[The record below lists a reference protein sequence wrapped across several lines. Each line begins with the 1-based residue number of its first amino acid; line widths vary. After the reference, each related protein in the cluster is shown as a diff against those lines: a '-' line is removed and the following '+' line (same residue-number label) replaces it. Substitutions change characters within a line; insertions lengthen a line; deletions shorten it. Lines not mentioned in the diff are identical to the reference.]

1 METRDSRTYQLN
13 PFGRLAVAH
22 AASSVGDACVTVSLA
37 GSIFFTQSI
46 GQSRTQV
53 LLYLVL
59 TLAPFAVVAPVI
71 GPALDRSKAGRRTLL
86 ALGCFGRAA
95 IGFVMVGQLHSLLL
109 YPLAFIMLVLAK
121 GHAVAK
127 ASLVP
132 SVVRSD
138 AELVEANSRLSL
150 VAVVAS
156 VVGGLP
162 AAALVGIFD
171 ARFSLLLA
179 SAMFVLAGVLALRIP
194 AAKHVVAPESV
205 EERAELAIPSI
216 RYAGSA
222 MAVLRFCVGFLTFL
236 LAFILKQRGESPI
249 VFGIVLVA
257 SALGGFVGVI
267 VTPRLR
273 RSLREE
279 SILAGAMLA
288 VALVALLSARDGGT
302 LGAAALGFTMAGGAA
317 AGRIAFDSLVHRD
330 GPEHLRG
337 RAFARFETRF
347 QLAWVAGALVPVIM
361 LGWLDRRWGFF
372 VLALLLSFAGLSYVA
387 GLRARKVSPVVDHG
401 EAPTA
406 RPRSRGL
413 RIPARARRLL
423 APPPSGSASDRERS
437 EEPRDGTA

>member
-22 AASSVGDACVTVSLA
+22 AASAIGDACVTVSLA

-86 ALGCFGRAA
+86 AMGCFGRAA
-95 IGFVMVGQLHSLLL
+95 VAFLMMTQIDSVLL
-109 YPLAFIMLVLAK
+109 YPLAFLMLVLAK

-138 AELVEANSRLSL
+138 SELVEANSRLSL
-150 VAVVAS
+150 IAVVAS

-162 AAALVGIFD
+162 AAGLVGIFD
-171 ARFSLLLA
+171 ARVSLLLA
-179 SAMFVLAGVLALRIP
+179 SGVFVVAGVLAMRIP
-194 AAKHVVAPESV
+194 AAKHTNAPETV

-236 LAFILKQRGESPI
+236 LAFVLKQRGESAI
-249 VFGIVLVA
+249 VFGIVLAA

-279 SILAGAMLA
+279 SILAGSLLA

-302 LGAAALGFTMAGGAA
+302 LGAMALGFTMAAGAS

-347 QLAWVAGALVPVIM
+347 QLAWVAGALVPVVM
-361 LGWLDRRWGFF
+361 LSWLNRRWGFF

-387 GLRARKVSPVVDHG
+387 GLRARKVSPTVDAG
-401 EAPTA
+401 ETPQAPKR
-406 RPRSRGL
+406 RPRTL
-413 RIPARARRLL
+413 RLPDRARRLL
-423 APPPSGSASDRERS
+423 APPAEDRADTERP
-437 EEPRDGTA
+437 EEPPAGT